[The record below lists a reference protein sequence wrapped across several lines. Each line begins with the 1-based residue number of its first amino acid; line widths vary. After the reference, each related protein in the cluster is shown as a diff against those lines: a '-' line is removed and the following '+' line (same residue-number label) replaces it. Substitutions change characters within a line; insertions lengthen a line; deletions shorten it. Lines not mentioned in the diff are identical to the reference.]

1 MTGPT
6 PVRAVRVIH
15 GPNLNTL
22 GTREPGLYGS
32 VPLSE
37 IDRRLVALGA
47 ELGLAVSTFQSNHEG
62 ALVDRIQEDGLAGI
76 AGFVVNAG
84 GLTHT
89 SVVLRDALLAVGRP
103 FVEVH
108 LSNVARREA
117 FRHTSFLSDVAVG
130 VVHGFGPASYEL
142 GLRGLLGH
150 LGG

>member
-1 MTGPT
+1 MTAIL
-6 PVRAVRVIH
+6 VVH

-22 GTREPGLYGS
+22 GSREPGIYGS
-32 VPLSE
+32 VPLAE
-37 IDRRLVALGA
+37 IDRRLGALGA
-47 ELGLAVSTFQSNHEG
+47 ELGAVVRSFQSNHEG
-62 ALVDRIQEDGLAGI
+62 ALVDRIQDEGTAGV
-76 AGFVVNAG
+76 AGFLVNAG

-89 SVVLRDALLAVGRP
+89 SVALRDALLAVGRP

-108 LSNVARREA
+108 LSNVARREP